1 MAFQQP
7 SSALIVQPLLTVH
20 KGRRGSPAFPIK
32 NLRRYITLISQ
43 QLAIG
48 ASLIVKYPFKNPP
61 VPTWPLHLTLF
72 VAVIQAT
79 EAHQEHFAEDICD
92 IRFWLDTFF
101 HYLPKLPQMQIIP
114 FKLPIP
120 VHGRGLGGVLEPLE
134 QAENGHR
141 VLPAVDYRLAPEHPF
156 PAALHDASHAFCHL
170 TDPKECGFDPANVT
184 VAGDSA
190 GGGLTVG
197 LLMYQRDQGLPTPSK
212 GVLLSPWLD
221 LTMSC
226 ESWVTNEMD
235 YLPSPPKTEHS
246 FNPISF
252 YCQPNAKTLSR
263 HPYISPLLGYLGELP
278 PLLIQC
284 GEAERLRDE
293 CVLFTYKAGG
303 CLGTSNRLPFQ
314 AVSPSPRHQ
323 SQHVELDMYPGMVH
337 VFQAIPF
344 LPEANMALE
353 RMLEFMQRKE
363 GEVEAH
369 QIRQEFASLVMEEV
383 AKVSEKI
390 VLDNNMMMR
399 EDARLETILVEA

>member
-1 MAFQQP
+1 
-7 SSALIVQPLLTVH
+7 
-20 KGRRGSPAFPIK
+20 
-32 NLRRYITLISQ
+32 
-43 QLAIG
+43 
-48 ASLIVKYPFKNPP
+48 
-61 VPTWPLHLTLF
+61 
-72 VAVIQAT
+72 
-79 EAHQEHFAEDICD
+79 
-92 IRFWLDTFF
+92 
-101 HYLPKLPQMQIIP
+101 
-114 FKLPIP
+114 
-120 VHGRGLGGVLEPLE
+120 
-134 QAENGHR
+134 
-141 VLPAVDYRLAPEHPF
+141 
-156 PAALHDASHAFCHL
+156 
-170 TDPKECGFDPANVT
+170 
-184 VAGDSA
+184 
-190 GGGLTVG
+190 
-197 LLMYQRDQGLPTPSK
+197 
-212 GVLLSPWLD
+212 
-221 LTMSC
+221 MSC

-369 QIRQEFASLVMEEV
+369 QIGQEVASLVMEEV